1 MGEDNQT
8 LQTMLE
14 DGSISE
20 DDATV
25 SVDEGA
31 AGSTAED
38 TPSGYETIINQQN
51 QTISALIEQT
61 NRLTEQINGLIRG
74 GAQINDGKAA
84 EDAQTIS
91 NDAGSLTDD
100 YISLKELG
108 AEFGKMKKH
117 E

>member
-1 MGEDNQT
+1 MSDEDKT
-8 LQTMLE
+8 LQAEPE
-14 DGSISE
+14 DGNLSANA
-20 DDATV
+20 ATV
-25 SVDEGA
+25 TEDEGA
-31 AGSTAED
+31 AGSAAED
-38 TPSGYETIINQQN
+38 TPSGYEAIINQQN

-74 GAQINDGKAA
+74 GAQINDGKAS
-84 EDAQTIS
+84 EGVQTIS
-91 NDAGSLTDD
+91 NDAGSLTED

>member
-1 MGEDNQT
+1 MSEDNQT
-8 LQTMLE
+8 LQTMPE

-20 DDATV
+20 DAATV
-25 SVDEGA
+25 SEDEGA
-31 AGSTAED
+31 AGSAAED
-38 TPSGYETIINQQN
+38 TPSGYEAIINQQN

-84 EDAQTIS
+84 EGAQAIS
-91 NDAGSLTDD
+91 NDTGSLTED